1 MSATWATRP
10 SPHPPVPARH
20 APPPAGALNWAQR
33 GWAGLRQAGENWP
46 GLCCLCGRWQA
57 RTLCRD
63 CEHAWRP
70 PASLK
75 RCHRCALPW
84 LSATDAEHCP
94 VCERQ
99 SPEFDRAIT
108 ALDYVA
114 PWSHLI
120 GRLKFQHDTALVT
133 PLARLLTEAVRQR
146 PHPVDLVL
154 PVPLSPSRLR
164 ERGFNQAWLLG
175 RQVAHAL
182 GHRGC
187 DQLVLRTRSTH
198 RLMGLSAADRQASIS
213 GVFSLAP
220 GARAHLRG
228 RHVAVVDDVLTTGA
242 TLNEVTQVLREAGAA
257 SVSAWVLAR
266 TPDPG
271 GLS

>member
-164 ERGFNQAWLLG
+164 ERGFNQAVEIARPLARQLG
-175 RQVAHAL
+175 L
-182 GHRGC
+182 PF
-187 DQLVLRTRSTH
+187 DP
-198 RLMGLSAADRQASIS
+198 MGLQRVRDTAAQAGLHLAEREKNVRRAFACRRDLS
-213 GVFSLAP
+213 G
-220 GARAHLRG
+220 LRI
-228 RHVAVVDDVLTTGA
+228 AIVDDVMTTGA
-242 TLNEVTQVLREAGAA
+242 TLDEAAKTLKRAGA
-257 SVSAWVLAR
+257 VHVENWVAAR
-266 TPDPG
+266 TPDLG
-271 GLS
+271 E